1 MVKNFFEKQSMEPEM
16 MNGFEGEK
24 QPQLLYDSV
33 KDSWWKKA
41 LVWIIFVGFFIGL
54 LVLGAYMIYW

>member
-1 MVKNFFEKQSMEPEM
+1 MAPEM
-16 MNGFEGEK
+16 MNGFGGER